1 MIKSRIK
8 TIGIGIEYRFSRD
21 TFGNIWILT
30 EDPDYKPAIVLE
42 IDGLTYKRSSIAFPI
57 EVILAARDF
66 AANHATKTI
75 VEYPSHDRLH
85 RPTNKD
91 GSYKKRVANRVKT
104 RLVLEGGSI
113 VPKQTKTIDLSR

>member
-1 MIKSRIK
+1 MQSRIK
-8 TIGIGIEYRFSRD
+8 TIGIGIEYRFTRD

-30 EDPDYKPAIVLE
+30 EDPDYKPAIVLL
-42 IDGLTYKRSSIAFPI
+42 IDGLSYKRSSINFPI
-57 EVILAARDF
+57 EVVKGARDF
-66 AANHATKTI
+66 AFSLSQKSVN
-75 VEYPSHDRLH
+75 EYPKHDKLH